1 MEISDLSILSKALYS
16 NKPFIEKTK
25 SFPSFNANQ
34 ELISKEYKFRTKK
47 KGRKKKISL
56 NIENQSTRATDP
68 YEIVH
73 NKFSKDN
80 IRRRIKALFNNYIIR
95 LLNNLIKQKYL
106 NSRHY
111 FLKMNIKVTKDL
123 GIEYNRNLL
132 NTPLKEIIVNIS
144 NKYQNKE
151 NNNIKCIKYIEEQ
164 KDNEEIINILNMT
177 YEQLYINYLNTTKND
192 TQEYSYEAVKE
203 KLLKLNGKKYLD
215 KFVENAESFVEFF
228 NKTKFRKS
236 RKVKV
241 IENMNIPMEN
251 EILETTT
258 ASNELIPNDN
268 EENKNYKKHY
278 ISTSTQTDIC
288 DINSRIISFL

>member
-1 MEISDLSILSKALYS
+1 MLKNLSMEISDLSILSKALYS
-16 NKPFIEKTK
+16 NKPLIEKTK

-151 NNNIKCIKYIEEQ
+151 NNNIKCIKFIEEQ

-192 TQEYSYEAVKE
+192 SLDNSFEAHKE
-203 KLLKLNGKKYLD
+203 KMLNLYGKEYLD
-215 KFVENAESFVEFF
+215 KFIEN
-228 NKTKFRKS
+228 TKNFIEYFKKGKNRKS
-236 RKVKV
+236 RKPPEVD
-241 IENMNIPMEN
+241 IINIP
-251 EILETTT
+251 LEF
-258 ASNELIPNDN
+258 
-268 EENKNYKKHY
+268 NKNNIIEDNKIEK
-278 ISTSTQTDIC
+278 IMVESFAQTDLC
-288 DINSRIISFL
+288 GINSKLIAFY

>member
-1 MEISDLSILSKALYS
+1 MLKNLSMEISDLSILSKALYS

-80 IRRRIKALFNNYIIR
+80 IRRRIKSLFNNYIIR

-123 GIEYNRNLL
+123 GIEYNRYLL
-132 NTPLKEIIVNIS
+132 NAPLKEIIVNVS

-151 NNNIKCIKYIEEQ
+151 NNNIKCIKFIEEQ

-192 TQEYSYEAVKE
+192 SQENSFEAHKE
-203 KLLKLNGKKYLD
+203 KMLKVYGKEYLD
-215 KFVENAESFVEFF
+215 KFIEN
-228 NKTKFRKS
+228 TKNFIEYFKKGKNRKS
-236 RKVKV
+236 RKPPEVD
-241 IENMNIPMEN
+241 IINIP
-251 EILETTT
+251 LEF
-258 ASNELIPNDN
+258 
-268 EENKNYKKHY
+268 NKNNIIEDNKIEK
-278 ISTSTQTDIC
+278 IMVESFAQTDLC
-288 DINSRIISFL
+288 GINSKLIAFY

>member
-1 MEISDLSILSKALYS
+1 MLKNLSMEISDLSILSKALYS

-132 NTPLKEIIVNIS
+132 NTPLKEIIVNVS

-192 TQEYSYEAVKE
+192 SQENSFEAHKE
-203 KLLKLNGKKYLD
+203 KMLKVYGKEYLD
-215 KFVENAESFVEFF
+215 KFIEN
-228 NKTKFRKS
+228 TKNFIEYFKKGKNRKS
-236 RKVKV
+236 RKPPEVD
-241 IENMNIPMEN
+241 IINIP
-251 EILETTT
+251 LEF
-258 ASNELIPNDN
+258 
-268 EENKNYKKHY
+268 NKNNIIEDNKIEK
-278 ISTSTQTDIC
+278 IMVESFAQTDLC
-288 DINSRIISFL
+288 GINSKLIAFY

>member
-25 SFPSFNANQ
+25 SFPSFDANK
-34 ELISKEYKFRTKK
+34 ELIAKEYKFRTKK
-47 KGRKKKISL
+47 KGRKKKVTL

-132 NTPLKEIIVNIS
+132 NTPLKEIIVNVS

-177 YEQLYINYLNTTKND
+177 YEQLYINYLKTTKKD
-192 TQEYSYEAVKE
+192 SQENSFEAHKE
-203 KLLKLNGKKYLD
+203 KMLKVYGKEYLD
-215 KFVENAESFVEFF
+215 KFIEN
-228 NKTKFRKS
+228 TKNFIEYFKKGKNRKS
-236 RKVKV
+236 RKPPEVD
-241 IENMNIPMEN
+241 IINIP
-251 EILETTT
+251 LEF
-258 ASNELIPNDN
+258 
-268 EENKNYKKHY
+268 NKNNIIEDNKIEK
-278 ISTSTQTDIC
+278 IMVESFAQTDLC
-288 DINSRIISFL
+288 GINSKLIAFY

>member
-1 MEISDLSILSKALYS
+1 MLKNLSMEISDLSILSKALYS

-25 SFPSFNANQ
+25 SFPSFDANK
-34 ELISKEYKFRTKK
+34 ELIAKEYKFRTKK
-47 KGRKKKISL
+47 KGRKKKVTL

-132 NTPLKEIIVNIS
+132 NAPLKEIIVNIS

-151 NNNIKCIKYIEEQ
+151 NNNIKCIKYIEGQ

-177 YEQLYINYLNTTKND
+177 YEQLYINYLKTTKKD
-192 TQEYSYEAVKE
+192 SQENSFEAHKE
-203 KLLKLNGKKYLD
+203 KMLKVYGKEYLD
-215 KFVENAESFVEFF
+215 KFIEN
-228 NKTKFRKS
+228 TKNFIEYFKKGKNRKS
-236 RKVKV
+236 RKPPEVD
-241 IENMNIPMEN
+241 IINIP
-251 EILETTT
+251 LEF
-258 ASNELIPNDN
+258 
-268 EENKNYKKHY
+268 NKNNIIEDNKIEK
-278 ISTSTQTDIC
+278 IMVESFAQTDLC
-288 DINSRIISFL
+288 DINSKIIALM

>member
-1 MEISDLSILSKALYS
+1 MLKNLSMEISDLSILSKALYS

-151 NNNIKCIKYIEEQ
+151 NNNIKCIKFIEEQ

-177 YEQLYINYLNTTKND
+177 YEQLYINYLKTTKKD
-192 TQEYSYEAVKE
+192 SQENSFETHKE
-203 KLLKLNGKKYLD
+203 KMLKVYGKEYLD
-215 KFVENAESFVEFF
+215 KFIENTQNFLEYFKKGK
-228 NKTKFRKS
+228 NRKS
-236 RKVKV
+236 RKPPEVD
-241 IENMNIPMEN
+241 IINIPIEF
-251 EILETTT
+251 
-258 ASNELIPNDN
+258 
-268 EENKNYKKHY
+268 NKNNIIEDNKIEK
-278 ISTSTQTDIC
+278 IMVESFAQTDLC
-288 DINSRIISFL
+288 GINSKLIAFY

>member
-1 MEISDLSILSKALYS
+1 MLKNLSMEISDLSILSKALYS

-25 SFPSFNANQ
+25 SFPSFDANK
-34 ELISKEYKFRTKK
+34 ELIAKEYKFRTKK
-47 KGRKKKISL
+47 KGRKKKVTL

-132 NTPLKEIIVNIS
+132 NTPLKEIIVNVS

-177 YEQLYINYLNTTKND
+177 YEQLYINYLKTTKKD
-192 TQEYSYEAVKE
+192 SQENSFEAHKE
-203 KLLKLNGKKYLD
+203 KMLKVYGKEYLD
-215 KFVENAESFVEFF
+215 KFIEN
-228 NKTKFRKS
+228 TKNFIEYFKKGKNRKS
-236 RKVKV
+236 RKPPEVD
-241 IENMNIPMEN
+241 IINIP
-251 EILETTT
+251 LEF
-258 ASNELIPNDN
+258 
-268 EENKNYKKHY
+268 NKNNIIEDNKIEK
-278 ISTSTQTDIC
+278 IMVESFAQTDLC
-288 DINSRIISFL
+288 GINSKLIAFY

>member
-1 MEISDLSILSKALYS
+1 MLKNLSMEISDLSILSKALYS

-123 GIEYNRNLL
+123 GIEYNRYLL
-132 NTPLKEIIVNIS
+132 NAPLKEIIVNVS

-192 TQEYSYEAVKE
+192 SQENSFEAHKE
-203 KLLKLNGKKYLD
+203 KMLKVYGKEYLD
-215 KFVENAESFVEFF
+215 KFIEN
-228 NKTKFRKS
+228 TKNFIKYFKKGKNRKS
-236 RKVKV
+236 RKPPEVD
-241 IENMNIPMEN
+241 IINIP
-251 EILETTT
+251 LEF
-258 ASNELIPNDN
+258 
-268 EENKNYKKHY
+268 NKNNIIEDNKIEK
-278 ISTSTQTDIC
+278 IMVESFAQTDLC
-288 DINSRIISFL
+288 GINSKLIAFY

>member
-1 MEISDLSILSKALYS
+1 MLKNLSMEISDLSILSKALYS

-192 TQEYSYEAVKE
+192 SQENSFEAHKE
-203 KLLKLNGKKYLD
+203 KMLKVYGKEYLD
-215 KFVENAESFVEFF
+215 KFIEN
-228 NKTKFRKS
+228 TKNFIKYFKKGKNRKS
-236 RKVKV
+236 RKPPEVD
-241 IENMNIPMEN
+241 IINIP
-251 EILETTT
+251 LEF
-258 ASNELIPNDN
+258 
-268 EENKNYKKHY
+268 NKNNIIEDNKIEK
-278 ISTSTQTDIC
+278 IMVESFAQTDLC
-288 DINSRIISFL
+288 GINSKLIAFY

>member
-1 MEISDLSILSKALYS
+1 MIKNLSMEISDLSILSKALYS

-192 TQEYSYEAVKE
+192 SQENSFEAHKE
-203 KLLKLNGKKYLD
+203 KMLKVYGKEYLD
-215 KFVENAESFVEFF
+215 KFIEN
-228 NKTKFRKS
+228 TKNFIEYFKKGKNRKS
-236 RKVKV
+236 RKPPEVD
-241 IENMNIPMEN
+241 IINIP
-251 EILETTT
+251 LEF
-258 ASNELIPNDN
+258 
-268 EENKNYKKHY
+268 NKNNIIEDNKIEK
-278 ISTSTQTDIC
+278 IMVESFAQTDLC
-288 DINSRIISFL
+288 GINSKLIAFY

>member
-1 MEISDLSILSKALYS
+1 MLKNLSMEISDLSILSKALYS

-123 GIEYNRNLL
+123 GIEYNRYLL
-132 NTPLKEIIVNIS
+132 NTPLKEIIVNVS

-151 NNNIKCIKYIEEQ
+151 NNNIKCIKFIEEQ

-192 TQEYSYEAVKE
+192 SQENSFEAHKE
-203 KLLKLNGKKYLD
+203 KMLKVYGKEYLD
-215 KFVENAESFVEFF
+215 KFIENAKNFLEYFI
-228 NKTKFRKS
+228 NGKNRKS
-236 RKVKV
+236 KKLKE
-241 IENMNIPMEN
+241 IDIIAIP
-251 EILETTT
+251 LETDIKEG
-258 ASNELIPNDN
+258 NQND
-268 EENKNYKKHY
+268 EIDKNS
-278 ISTSTQTDIC
+278 ISKVSVSTQTDIY
-288 DINSRIISFL
+288 DVNSKLIFLA

>member
-151 NNNIKCIKYIEEQ
+151 NNNIKCIKFIEEQ

-192 TQEYSYEAVKE
+192 SQENSFEAHKE
-203 KLLKLNGKKYLD
+203 KMLKVYGKEYLD
-215 KFVENAESFVEFF
+215 KFIEN
-228 NKTKFRKS
+228 TKNFIEYFKKGKNRKS
-236 RKVKV
+236 RKPPEVD
-241 IENMNIPMEN
+241 ITNIP
-251 EILETTT
+251 LEF
-258 ASNELIPNDN
+258 
-268 EENKNYKKHY
+268 NKNNIIEDNKIEK
-278 ISTSTQTDIC
+278 IMVESFAQTDLC
-288 DINSRIISFL
+288 GINSKLIAFY

>member
-1 MEISDLSILSKALYS
+1 MLKNLSMEISDLSILSKALYS

-151 NNNIKCIKYIEEQ
+151 NNNIKCIKFIEEQ

-192 TQEYSYEAVKE
+192 SQENSFEAHKE
-203 KLLKLNGKKYLD
+203 KMLKVYGKEYLD
-215 KFVENAESFVEFF
+215 KF
-228 NKTKFRKS
+228 
-236 RKVKV
+236 
-241 IENMNIPMEN
+241 IEN
-251 EILETTT
+251 T
-258 ASNELIPNDN
+258 
-268 EENKNYKKHY
+268 KN
-278 ISTSTQTDIC
+278 
-288 DINSRIISFL
+288 F

>member
-1 MEISDLSILSKALYS
+1 MLKNLSMEISDLSILSKALYS

-132 NTPLKEIIVNIS
+132 NTPLKEIIVNVS

-177 YEQLYINYLNTTKND
+177 YEQLYINYLKTTKKD
-192 TQEYSYEAVKE
+192 SQENSFEAHKE
-203 KLLKLNGKKYLD
+203 KMLKVYGKEYLD
-215 KFVENAESFVEFF
+215 KFIEN
-228 NKTKFRKS
+228 TKNFIEYFKKGKNRKS
-236 RKVKV
+236 RKPPEVD
-241 IENMNIPMEN
+241 IINIP
-251 EILETTT
+251 LEF
-258 ASNELIPNDN
+258 
-268 EENKNYKKHY
+268 NKNNIIEDNKIEK
-278 ISTSTQTDIC
+278 IMVESFAQTDLC
-288 DINSRIISFL
+288 GINSKLIAFY

>member
-1 MEISDLSILSKALYS
+1 MLKNLSMEISDLSILSKALYS

-132 NTPLKEIIVNIS
+132 NTPLKEIIVNVS

-151 NNNIKCIKYIEEQ
+151 NNNKKCIKYIEEQ
-164 KDNEEIINILNMT
+164 KDYEEIINILNMT

-192 TQEYSYEAVKE
+192 SQENSFEAHKE
-203 KLLKLNGKKYLD
+203 KMLKVYGKEYLD
-215 KFVENAESFVEFF
+215 KFIEN
-228 NKTKFRKS
+228 TKNFIEYFKKGKNRKS
-236 RKVKV
+236 RKPSEVD
-241 IENMNIPMEN
+241 IINIP
-251 EILETTT
+251 LEF
-258 ASNELIPNDN
+258 
-268 EENKNYKKHY
+268 NKNNIIEDNKIKK
-278 ISTSTQTDIC
+278 IMVESFAQTDLC
-288 DINSRIISFL
+288 GINSKLIAFY

>member
-132 NTPLKEIIVNIS
+132 NTPLKEIIVNVS

-192 TQEYSYEAVKE
+192 SQENSFEAHKE
-203 KLLKLNGKKYLD
+203 KMLKVYGKKYLD
-215 KFVENAESFVEFF
+215 KFIEN
-228 NKTKFRKS
+228 TKNFIEYFKKGKNRKS
-236 RKVKV
+236 RKPPEVD
-241 IENMNIPMEN
+241 IINIPSEF
-251 EILETTT
+251 
-258 ASNELIPNDN
+258 
-268 EENKNYKKHY
+268 NKNNIIEDNKIEK
-278 ISTSTQTDIC
+278 IMVESFAQTDLC
-288 DINSRIISFL
+288 GINSKLIAFY

>member
-1 MEISDLSILSKALYS
+1 MLKNVSMEISDLSILSKALYS

-80 IRRRIKALFNNYIIR
+80 IRRRIKSLFNNYIIR

-132 NTPLKEIIVNIS
+132 NTPLKEIIVNVS

-192 TQEYSYEAVKE
+192 SQENSFEAHKE
-203 KLLKLNGKKYLD
+203 KMLKVYGKEYLD
-215 KFVENAESFVEFF
+215 KFIEN
-228 NKTKFRKS
+228 TKNFIEYFKKGKNRKS
-236 RKVKV
+236 RKPPEVD
-241 IENMNIPMEN
+241 IINIP
-251 EILETTT
+251 LEF
-258 ASNELIPNDN
+258 
-268 EENKNYKKHY
+268 NKNNIIEDNKIEK
-278 ISTSTQTDIC
+278 IMAESFAQTDLC
-288 DINSRIISFL
+288 GINSKLIAFY

>member
-1 MEISDLSILSKALYS
+1 MLKNLSMEISDLSILSKALYS

-123 GIEYNRNLL
+123 GIEYNRYLL
-132 NTPLKEIIVNIS
+132 NAPLKEIIVNVS

-177 YEQLYINYLNTTKND
+177 YEQLYINYLKTTKND
-192 TQEYSYEAVKE
+192 SQENSFEAHQEKMLNLYGKE
-203 KLLKLNGKKYLD
+203 YLD
-215 KFVENAESFVEFF
+215 KFIQNTQNFLEYF
-228 NKTKFRKS
+228 KKGKKRKS
-236 RKVKV
+236 RKPPKV
-241 IENMNIPMEN
+241 DIINIP
-251 EILETTT
+251 LEF
-258 ASNELIPNDN
+258 
-268 EENKNYKKHY
+268 NKNNIIEDNKIEK
-278 ISTSTQTDIC
+278 IMVESFAQTDLC
-288 DINSRIISFL
+288 GINSKLIAFY

>member
-1 MEISDLSILSKALYS
+1 MLKNLSMEISDLSILSKALYS

-151 NNNIKCIKYIEEQ
+151 NNNIKCIKFIEEQ

-192 TQEYSYEAVKE
+192 SQENSFEAHKE
-203 KLLKLNGKKYLD
+203 KMLNLYGKEYLD
-215 KFVENAESFVEFF
+215 KFIQNTQNFLEYF
-228 NKTKFRKS
+228 KKGKKRKS
-236 RKVKV
+236 RKPPEVD
-241 IENMNIPMEN
+241 IINIPFEFTKNN
-251 EILETTT
+251 EIE
-258 ASNELIPNDN
+258 DN
-268 EENKNYKKHY
+268 KIDK
-278 ISTSTQTDIC
+278 IMVDSFTQTDLC
-288 DINSRIISFL
+288 DINSKIIALM

>member
-1 MEISDLSILSKALYS
+1 MLKNLSMEISDLSILSKALYS
-16 NKPFIEKTK
+16 NNPFIEKTK

-151 NNNIKCIKYIEEQ
+151 NNNIKCIKFIEEQ

-177 YEQLYINYLNTTKND
+177 YEQLYINYLKTTKKD
-192 TQEYSYEAVKE
+192 SQENSFETHKE
-203 KLLKLNGKKYLD
+203 KMLKVYGKEYLD
-215 KFVENAESFVEFF
+215 KFIENTQNFLEYFKKGK
-228 NKTKFRKS
+228 NRKS
-236 RKVKV
+236 RKPPEVD
-241 IENMNIPMEN
+241 IINIPIEF
-251 EILETTT
+251 
-258 ASNELIPNDN
+258 
-268 EENKNYKKHY
+268 NKNNIIEDNKIEK
-278 ISTSTQTDIC
+278 IMVESFAQTDLC
-288 DINSRIISFL
+288 GINSKLIAFY

>member
-1 MEISDLSILSKALYS
+1 MLKNLSMEISDLSILSKALYS

-25 SFPSFNANQ
+25 SFPSFDANK
-34 ELISKEYKFRTKK
+34 ELIAKEYKFRTKK

-151 NNNIKCIKYIEEQ
+151 NNNTKCIKYIEEQ

-177 YEQLYINYLNTTKND
+177 YEQLYINYLKTTKKD
-192 TQEYSYEAVKE
+192 SQENSFEAHKE
-203 KLLKLNGKKYLD
+203 KMLKVYGKEYLD
-215 KFVENAESFVEFF
+215 KFIEN
-228 NKTKFRKS
+228 TKNFIEYFKKGKNRKS
-236 RKVKV
+236 RKPPEVD
-241 IENMNIPMEN
+241 IINIP
-251 EILETTT
+251 LEF
-258 ASNELIPNDN
+258 
-268 EENKNYKKHY
+268 NKNNIIEDNKIEK
-278 ISTSTQTDIC
+278 IMVESFAQTDLC
-288 DINSRIISFL
+288 GINSKLIAFY

>member
-1 MEISDLSILSKALYS
+1 MLKNLSMEISDLSILSKALYS

-192 TQEYSYEAVKE
+192 SQENSFEAHKE
-203 KLLKLNGKKYLD
+203 KMLKVYGKEYLD
-215 KFVENAESFVEFF
+215 KFIEN
-228 NKTKFRKS
+228 TKNFIEYFKKGKNRKS
-236 RKVKV
+236 RKPPEVD
-241 IENMNIPMEN
+241 IINIP
-251 EILETTT
+251 LEF
-258 ASNELIPNDN
+258 NKKNIIEDN
-268 EENKNYKKHY
+268 KIEKIMVE
-278 ISTSTQTDIC
+278 SFAQTDLC
-288 DINSRIISFL
+288 GINSNLIAFY

>member
-1 MEISDLSILSKALYS
+1 MLKNLSMEISDLSILSKALYS

-151 NNNIKCIKYIEEQ
+151 NNNKKCIKYIEEQ

-177 YEQLYINYLNTTKND
+177 YEQLYINYLKTTKND
-192 TQEYSYEAVKE
+192 SQENSFEAHKE
-203 KLLKLNGKKYLD
+203 KMLKVYGKEYLD
-215 KFVENAESFVEFF
+215 KFIEN
-228 NKTKFRKS
+228 TKNFIEYFKKGKNRKS
-236 RKVKV
+236 RKPPEVD
-241 IENMNIPMEN
+241 IINIP
-251 EILETTT
+251 LEF
-258 ASNELIPNDN
+258 
-268 EENKNYKKHY
+268 NKNNIIEDNKIDK
-278 ISTSTQTDIC
+278 IMVDSFTQTDLC
-288 DINSRIISFL
+288 DINSKIIALM